1 MNTTSPNSAEVDTA
15 TNDIQRQPTSTDSM
29 KSYMDDPLFKVDT
42 DVLTTD
48 RVSVQTPTDPP
59 RQRESKNIQDA
70 TYIRLD
76 GVTADEFTDDE
87 QSDLLSTIVT
97 ELLLNYNAGLE
108 NIEMIGNDVD
118 VIEVHDNVE

>member
-1 MNTTSPNSAEVDTA
+1 
-15 TNDIQRQPTSTDSM
+15 
-29 KSYMDDPLFKVDT
+29 MDDPLFKVDT

-118 VIEVHDNVE
+118 VIEVHGDVE

>member
-1 MNTTSPNSAEVDTA
+1 
-15 TNDIQRQPTSTDSM
+15 
-29 KSYMDDPLFKVDT
+29 MDDPLFKVDT

-59 RQRESKNIQDA
+59 RQLESKNIQDA

-118 VIEVHDNVE
+118 VIEVHGDVE